1 MNFQSLQ
8 DYDLLT
14 KVFLVNTEFGGRS
27 GPVLDQYR
35 GQFFWHI
42 NNESCT
48 DWDAIYY
55 FENGQVQPGDS
66 ALCKILLSENV
77 KRYSNGA
84 FPVGRQFAIREGA
97 KVVALGVIEESKVKI
112 A

>member
-1 MNFQSLQ
+1 MNFQNLQ
-8 DYDLLT
+8 NYDLLT
-14 KVFLVNTEFGGRS
+14 KVFLVSTEFGGRS

-42 NNESCT
+42 NGESCA

-55 FENGQVQPGDS
+55 FKNGKVQPGDS
-66 ALCKILLSENV
+66 ALCKIILSENV
-77 KRYSNGA
+77 KKYSNGS

-97 KVVALGVIEESKVKI
+97 KVVALGIIEESKVKS